1 MANPKPDHIEFA
13 GDYKLDN
20 VFLHNHMGEITDIKK
35 VMVELNIYGISQ
47 DLDGLDQKKKICLS
61 G

>member
-35 VMVELNIYGISQ
+35 VMVELNIYESIYKNSLTGNIVIADAQ
-47 DLDGLDQKKKICLS
+47 N
-61 G
+61 